1 MSEEN
6 VEVGKPVRR
15 LFAAFNR
22 RDWRAF
28 SAELDAEV
36 EYAPVEEDAAY
47 RGPKAVTQ
55 YAKRWLEAWGT
66 FLVEAEEIESIP
78 VKDRA
83 FIVLRFRG
91 GGKGSGVAIDER
103 GFWVS
108 EFRGG
113 KLYRISEYTG
123 RAEAREAAG
132 LSE

>member
-1 MSEEN
+1 MPEEN
-6 VEVGKPVRR
+6 VEVGKSVRR

-36 EYAPVEEDAAY
+36 EYVPVEEDAVY
-47 RGPKAVTQ
+47 RGPEAVTQ
-55 YAKRWLEAWGT
+55 YAKGWLEAWGT
-66 FLVEAEEIESIP
+66 FLGEVEEIESTP

-83 FIVLRFRG
+83 FIVVRFRG
-91 GGKGSGVAIDER
+91 GGKGSGVAIDTR

-108 EFRGG
+108 ESRGG
-113 KLYRISEYTG
+113 RLYRISDYTD
-123 RAEAREAAG
+123 RAEALEAAG